1 MQLTY
6 EAKSFRYG
14 RDRVKYMS
22 KIINIVLVDDEQI
35 QLVRALYKDTPVM
48 VLDEPTTALDPLTEF
63 EIYQKFDQIVEN
75 KTAFYISHRL
85 SSSKLCDEVLV
96 FDQGEIIQRGPHD
109 KLVKEKGKY
118 QELWN
123 AQAQYYQ

>member
-1 MQLTY
+1 
-6 EAKSFRYG
+6 
-14 RDRVKYMS
+14 MS
-22 KIINIVLVDDEQI
+22 KIINIMLVDDEQI

-109 KLVKEKGKY
+109 KLIEEKGKY
-118 QELWN
+118 QELWH